1 MAYYH
6 LIDGDDRDVLAAANT
21 AFKYNPPEVLHAG
34 YHPHGQH
41 DHVFPTAMS
50 TASIYAMFSRA
61 AVQEMVYYQTIDD
74 DDEDL
79 LAAILAASDAAPK
92 YNPELLKGASDQQVL

>member
-1 MAYYH
+1 MVIMKTPWQLQILYSRIN
-6 LIDGDDRDVLAAANT
+6 L
-21 AFKYNPPEVLHAG
+21 KKLHAG
-34 YHPHGQH
+34 HHPHGQH
-41 DHVFPTAMS
+41 DHLSPTAMS
-50 TASIYAMFSRA
+50 AASMQAILSHD